1 MDAAPSPDRVEGP
14 APAAFWWVLGG
25 LVAVGLAARLVF
37 ALAVAPDLP
46 LPGDAEVYREM
57 AQHLVDG
64 DGLALGRPGDGV
76 VEPTA
81 EHPPLFPGVLAALD
95 VLGLGSVQG
104 QRLGLAVLSTAA
116 VPLVGLVGRRVGGPT
131 VGSLAAGIAAVHPL
145 WIQPSGMVM
154 SESLHLV
161 VVSGVLLLCLR
172 LLDAGS
178 VAAVAGV
185 GAAIGV
191 AGLGR
196 PESLGLLVV
205 AALPAVW
212 SARWIE
218 GRRLRH
224 VGWLALGAVLV
235 VAPWVAR
242 NERELGAPVLATNS
256 GKTVLGSNCD
266 DTYAGRAL
274 GGFSYDCFF
283 GAATVLVQYGPEGG
297 GSWTGRAL
305 DDEMGHIGRTYVR
318 DHLDE
323 LPKVVAARVVR
334 MWGVA
339 FAGDQLDFDVYEGR
353 HRDLQRA
360 GQLLH
365 LALLPA
371 AVGGSWILLRGR
383 GRPAALVL
391 LGPVVLVTAA
401 TVLVY
406 GGSRMRSSAE
416 ASLAVLAA
424 VGLAAAARRIAARGG
439 RGAPNDGGSLSAT

>member
-1 MDAAPSPDRVEGP
+1 MDAAPSSDRVE
-14 APAAFWWVLGG
+14 ARTRVAFWWVMGG
-25 LVAVGLAARLVF
+25 IVAVGLAARLVF
-37 ALAVAPDLP
+37 ALALAPDLP
-46 LPGDAEVYREM
+46 LPGDAGVYREM

-64 DGLALGRPGDGV
+64 DGLSLGRPGDGV
-76 VEPTA
+76 MEPTA

-95 VLGLGSVQG
+95 VLGLGSVQE
-104 QRLGLAVLSTAA
+104 QRVGLAILSTAA
-116 VPLVGLVGRRVGGPT
+116 VPLVGLVGRRVGGAT
-131 VGSLAAGIAAVHPL
+131 VGLLAGGVAAVHPF

-172 LLDAGS
+172 LLDSGS
-178 VAAVAGV
+178 VMAVAGL

-218 GRRLRH
+218 RGRLRQA
-224 VGWLALGAVLV
+224 GWLALGAVVV

-242 NERELGAPVLATNS
+242 NERVLGAPVLATNS
-256 GKTVLGSNCD
+256 GKTVLGSSCD

-283 GAATVLVQYGPEGG
+283 GSATVLVQFGPEGG
-297 GSWTGRAL
+297 GSWTGRTL
-305 DDEMGHIGRTYVR
+305 DDEMGRIGRAYVR

-334 MWGVA
+334 MWGLA

-353 HRDLQRA
+353 HRRLQRA
-360 GQLLH
+360 GQWVH

-371 AVGGSWILLRGR
+371 AVGGAWILLRGR
-383 GRPAALVL
+383 RRPAAIVL

-416 ASLAVLAA
+416 ASIAVLAA
-424 VGLAAAARRIAARGG
+424 VGTAAAARWIATRGG
-439 RGAPNDGGSLSAT
+439 RGAPGGGGSLSAT